1 MHLTKQALAQ
11 YLQIYIQNKNW
22 WLKSY
27 HMVKG
32 KWSVIIIMKVRCH
45 HIYINYK
52 ESWKTRK
59 LAKNVLLAVKSML
72 PGNIIKLN

>member
-45 HIYINYK
+45 HIY
-52 ESWKTRK
+52 K
-59 LAKNVLLAVKSML
+59 LQGIMKNKKISQERTASC
-72 PGNIIKLN
+72 